1 MNRNKRNNHAGGSLL
16 ARFILVCNVLAVSLC
31 ASGASRQFASPD
43 GSVSVEVDDRDG
55 RPTYQVSLGGTT
67 LIGRSPLGLK
77 ANFDDL
83 TQGLT
88 LKDCEVST
96 FSDEYWLS
104 TWKQR
109 HVKYTATQA
118 VCHFEK
124 SGRPA
129 LDVIFRVT
137 GRDVAFR
144 YKVYARR
151 GRGGETL
158 AAVIESE
165 ATGFVLPS
173 GTTTF
178 LCPQM
183 KPMTG
188 FARTA
193 PSYETGYTPDDQPGK
208 NGWGEGYT
216 FPCLFRVRSE
226 ELGVK
231 SEELGVKSEELG
243 VRSLRRAAT
252 PNSSLL
258 TPNSYWVL
266 ISESGTDGGYV
277 GCRLLCEQND
287 AASTPNSKLLTPNSY
302 RIGFPMAAEMNGQ
315 GTTTAAVSLPC
326 LTPWRTITL
335 GTSLK
340 PIVETTIANDLVQ
353 PKYKPSRVYD
363 YGKGSWSWIIGMD
376 ASCNFDEQK
385 RYIDFSAAMG
395 WRSVLV
401 DALWDTQIGYERMA
415 ELSRYARSR
424 GVGLFLWYNSNG
436 SWNDAPQ
443 GPRHKLDKSSARRKE
458 MAWMQQN
465 GILGIKVDFFGG
477 DKQPMMQLYEDILTD
492 ANDFGLQVIFHG
504 CTLPRGWERMY
515 PNFVAAEAVLASE
528 NLHFGQGACDA
539 EAFNACLHPFLRN
552 TVASMDFGGSA
563 LNKHYSKDNE
573 HGTTRRTSDV
583 FALATAVLF
592 QSSVQ
597 HFALAPNNLH
607 DAPGWAVEFMKDVP
621 TQWDETRFIDGY
633 PGRYV
638 IMARRSGDQWYIAGI
653 NAQETPVK
661 TKLDLS
667 PFFRKGTKVTAYT
680 DDARLNGK
688 ASASVL
694 RSMTADVIIPR
705 NGGVVLVGEV
715 GEVGEVGDVGD
726 VGNTVSF
733 ENPMLFADVPDHDII
748 RVGDAYYMVSTT
760 MHFAPGCGIMKSH
773 DLVHW
778 EIVNYAYD
786 ALDEGDNFRLLNGK
800 SEYSQGQWATNLR
813 YDPYEKLYYMIM
825 TCNTTGKTYFYVTD
839 DIENGRWHCSTTDKC
854 YDPGLL
860 FDDTGTEVRKYV
872 LHPADTFDDHA
883 MYLREMKVDEQW
895 NVTVSEPRKVI
906 DYANLENPARGLR
919 AEGYHGYKIGR
930 YYYIF
935 MIQGCDGQR
944 QEIVW
949 RTDDLFRGQWEGRLV
964 FGGEMTDEQGQV
976 VMRTNGIG
984 QGGIV
989 QTADGQWWC
998 FLFKDY
1004 GSLGRMPVLL
1014 PMTWSAD
1021 GWPVVGNGTTDQ
1033 LPKGRNMT
1041 TPYRIDIP
1049 ITVQGNLKSSHPSP
1063 LASEGIV
1070 QSDEFDF
1077 WKRPRS
1083 KGRFGS
1089 HPQDGLRLVW
1099 QWNHVPDAQGW
1110 SLTDRRGWLRLKPT
1124 AVVKNIR
1131 EARNTLTQRSF
1142 GPVCTGDV
1150 LLDVAGL
1157 ADGDV
1162 AGLSAFQNR
1171 YGFVGVKREGAQ
1183 RFLVMQRATAKDD
1196 AQGKE
1201 IERIPLD
1208 SHSQVYLRVRM
1219 DFRNL
1224 TDKAI
1229 FYYSL
1234 DGEHWTPIGDTLQM
1248 HYDWPDF
1255 CGYRFALFHYATK
1268 ATGGHADFDFFHC
1281 K

>member
-1 MNRNKRNNHAGGSLL
+1 
-16 ARFILVCNVLAVSLC
+16 
-31 ASGASRQFASPD
+31 
-43 GSVSVEVDDRDG
+43 
-55 RPTYQVSLGGTT
+55 
-67 LIGRSPLGLK
+67 
-77 ANFDDL
+77 
-83 TQGLT
+83 
-88 LKDCEVST
+88 
-96 FSDEYWLS
+96 
-104 TWKQR
+104 
-109 HVKYTATQA
+109 
-118 VCHFEK
+118 
-124 SGRPA
+124 
-129 LDVIFRVT
+129 
-137 GRDVAFR
+137 
-144 YKVYARR
+144 
-151 GRGGETL
+151 
-158 AAVIESE
+158 
-165 ATGFVLPS
+165 
-173 GTTTF
+173 
-178 LCPQM
+178 
-183 KPMTG
+183 
-188 FARTA
+188 
-193 PSYETGYTPDDQPGK
+193 
-208 NGWGEGYT
+208 
-216 FPCLFRVRSE
+216 
-226 ELGVK
+226 
-231 SEELGVKSEELG
+231 
-243 VRSLRRAAT
+243 
-252 PNSSLL
+252 
-258 TPNSYWVL
+258 
-266 ISESGTDGGYV
+266 
-277 GCRLLCEQND
+277 
-287 AASTPNSKLLTPNSY
+287 
-302 RIGFPMAAEMNGQ
+302 MNGQ
-315 GTTTAAVSLPC
+315 GTTTAAVSLPFE
-326 LTPWRTITL
+326 TPWRTITL

-340 PIVETTIANDLVQ
+340 PIVETTVANDVVR
-353 PKYKPSRVYD
+353 PKYKPSKVYD

-376 ASCNFDEQK
+376 PSCNFDEQK

-401 DALWDTQIGYERMA
+401 DALWDTQIGYPKME

-443 GPRHKLDKSSARRKE
+443 GPRHKMDKSAARRAE
-458 MAWMQQN
+458 MAWMQKN

-539 EAFNACLHPFLRN
+539 EAFNACIHPFIRN
-552 TVASMDFGGSA
+552 TVASMDFGGST
-563 LNKHYSKDNE
+563 LNKRYNADNAS
-573 HGTTRRTSDV
+573 GTTRRTSDV

-597 HFALAPNNLH
+597 HFAMAPNNLQ

-621 TQWDETRFIDGY
+621 TNWDETRFIDGY
-633 PGRYV
+633 PGRYC

-653 NAQETPVK
+653 NAQEAPVN

-667 PFFRKGTKVTAYT
+667 PFFAKGAKVTTYT
-680 DDARLNGK
+680 DDAQLNGK
-688 ASASVL
+688 AQTSILKSQSINV
-694 RSMTADVIIPR
+694 TIPK
-705 NGGVVLVGEV
+705 NGAFVVTSILPPL
-715 GEVGEVGDVGD
+715 
-726 VGNTVSF
+726 TSHLSPLQ
-733 ENPMLFADVPDHDII
+733 NPMFFADVPDHDII
-748 RVGDAYYMVSTT
+748 RVGDNYYMVSTT
-760 MHFAPGCGIMKSH
+760 MHFAPGCGIMKSK
-773 DLVHW
+773 DLVNW

-800 SEYSQGQWATNLR
+800 NEYSQGQWATNLR

-839 DIENGRWHCSTTDKC
+839 DIENGCWHCSTTDKC

-860 FDDTGTEVRKYV
+860 FDDTGTEVKKYV

-883 MYLREMKVDEQW
+883 MYLREMKVDKQW
-895 NVTVSEPRKVI
+895 NVTVSERRKVI
-906 DYANLENPARGLR
+906 DYAQLENPARGLR
-919 AEGYHGYKIGR
+919 AEGYHGYKIGK

-949 RTDDLFRGQWEGRLV
+949 RSDDLFNGKWEGRMV
-964 FGGEMTDEQGQV
+964 FGGEMVDENGQV
-976 VMRTNGIG
+976 IMQTNGIG

-989 QTADGQWWC
+989 ETKDGQWWC

-1004 GSLGRMPVLL
+1004 GSVGRMPCWL
-1014 PMTWSAD
+1014 PMTWSED
-1021 GWPVVGNGTTDQ
+1021 GWPIVGTGKTTDQ
-1033 LPKGRNMT
+1033 LPAGKNMT
-1041 TPYRIDIP
+1041 TPYRVNIP
-1049 ITVQGNLKSSHPSP
+1049 LTTPLSP
-1063 LASEGIV
+1063 LTFGGIV

-1099 QWNHVPDAQGW
+1099 QWNHVPDNNGW
-1110 SLTDRRGWLRLKPT
+1110 SLTDRKGWLRLKPT
-1124 AVVKNIR
+1124 AVVKSIR
-1131 EARNTLTQRSF
+1131 EARNTLTQRAF

-1150 LLDVAGL
+1150 LLDASGL
-1157 ADGDV
+1157 KDGDV

-1171 YGFVGVKREGAQ
+1171 YGFVGVKKENGQ
-1183 RFLVMQRATAKDD
+1183 LFIVMQRAMEKGD

-1201 IERIPLD
+1201 IERPLNLQ
-1208 SHSQVYLRVRM
+1208 SNRVFLRVM
-1219 DFRNL
+1219 MNFRDR

-1268 ATGGHADFDFFHC
+1268 ETGGHADFDFFHV

>member
-1 MNRNKRNNHAGGSLL
+1 MKSNNRRDHAGGCLL
-16 ARFILVCNVLAVSLC
+16 ARIVLLCLVLAGSITA
-31 ASGASRQFASPD
+31 ASASKQITSPD
-43 GSVSVEVDDRDG
+43 GKITVEVDDRDG
-55 RPTYQVSLGGTT
+55 RPTYQVSLDGLTV
-67 LIGRSPLGLK
+67 IERSPLGLK

-88 LKDCEVST
+88 MKDCEVKT
-96 FSDEYWLS
+96 VSDEYWLQ
-104 TWKQR
+104 TWKQS
-109 HVKYTATQA
+109 HVKYDATEA

-124 SGRPA
+124 DGRQA

-144 YKVYARR
+144 YKVYPKK

-158 AAVIESE
+158 AAVIEGE
-165 ATGFVLPS
+165 ASSFVLPE

-183 KPMTG
+183 RPMTG

-193 PSYETGYTPDDQPGK
+193 PSYETGYNLDEQPGK

-216 FPCLFRVRSE
+216 FPCLFKAKTLPAREGSGKTQTE
-226 ELGVK
+226 KTG
-231 SEELGVKSEELG
+231 
-243 VRSLRRAAT
+243 T
-252 PNSSLL
+252 DC
-258 TPNSYWVL
+258 WVL
-266 ISESGTDGGYV
+266 ISETGTDGGYV
-277 GCRLLCEQND
+277 GCRLLCDTNYSPPSQGGVGD
-287 AASTPNSKLLTPNSY
+287 GSLY
-302 RIGFPMAAEMNGQ
+302 RIGFPQASEMNGH
-315 GTTTAAVSLPC
+315 GSTTASVSLPC
-326 LTPWRTITL
+326 ETPWRTITI
-335 GTSLK
+335 GTTLK
-340 PIVETTIANDLVQ
+340 PIVETTIANDLVR
-353 PKYKPSRVYD
+353 PKYKPSKVYD

-376 ASCNFDEQK
+376 SSCNFDEQK

-401 DALWDTQIGYERMA
+401 DALWDTQIGYEKME

-458 MAWMQQN
+458 MAWMQKN

-528 NLHFGQGACDA
+528 NLHFGQGPCDS
-539 EAFNACLHPFLRN
+539 EAFNACIHPFIRN
-552 TVASMDFGGSA
+552 TVASMDFGGST
-563 LNKHYSKDNE
+563 LNKHYNKDNE

-583 FALATAVLF
+583 YALATAVLF

-597 HFALAPNNLH
+597 HFAMAPNNLQ

-621 TQWDETRFIDGY
+621 TNWDETRFIDGY

-638 IMARRSGDQWYIAGI
+638 IMARRSGNQWFVVGI
-653 NAQETPVK
+653 NAQEQAVT

-667 PFFRKGTKVTAYT
+667 PFFDKGAEITIYS
-680 DDARLNGK
+680 DDAQLNGK
-688 ASASVL
+688 VQTSVL
-694 RSMTADVIIPR
+694 KSQGIVVSIPQ
-705 NGGVVLVGEV
+705 NGAFVVTSTLPPL
-715 GEVGEVGDVGD
+715 
-726 VGNTVSF
+726 TSHLSTLT
-733 ENPMLFADVPDHDII
+733 NPLFFADVPDHDII
-748 RVGDAYYMVSTT
+748 RVGDTYYMVSTT
-760 MHFAPGCGIMKSH
+760 MHFAPGCGIMKSK
-773 DLVHW
+773 DLVNW

-800 SEYSQGQWATNLR
+800 NEYSQGQWATNLR

-825 TCNTTGKTYFYVTD
+825 TCNTTGKSYFYITD

-860 FDDTGTEVRKYV
+860 FDDTGTEVKKYV

-883 MYLREMKVDEQW
+883 MYLREMKVDKQW
-895 NVTVSEPRKVI
+895 NVTVTEPRKVI
-906 DYANLENPARGLR
+906 DYAQLENPARGLR
-919 AEGYHGYKIGR
+919 AEGYHGYKIGK

-949 RTDDLFRGQWEGRLV
+949 RSEDLFNGKWEGRMV
-964 FGGEMTDEQGQV
+964 FGGEMVDENGQV
-976 VMRTNGIG
+976 VMQTNGIG

-989 QTADGQWWC
+989 ETKDGQWWC

-1004 GSLGRMPVLL
+1004 GSVGRMPCWL
-1014 PMTWSAD
+1014 PMTWSED
-1021 GWPVVGNGTTDQ
+1021 GWPIVGNGTTDQ
-1033 LPKGRNMT
+1033 LPAGKNMT
-1041 TPYRIDIP
+1041 TPYRVNI
-1049 ITVQGNLKSSHPSP
+1049 HPS
-1063 LASEGIV
+1063 SFTSGGIV

-1099 QWNHVPDAQGW
+1099 QWNHVPDNAGW
-1110 SLTDRRGWLRLKPT
+1110 SLTDRKGWLRLKPT
-1124 AVVKNIR
+1124 SVVKSIR

-1150 LLDVAGL
+1150 LLDASGL
-1157 ADGDV
+1157 KDGDV

-1171 YGFVGVKREGAQ
+1171 YGFVGVKKENGQ
-1183 RFLVMQRATAKDD
+1183 LYIVMQRAMEKGD
-1196 AQGKE
+1196 AEGKE
-1201 IERIPLD
+1201 MERIPLA
-1208 SHSQVYLRVRM
+1208 QEQCTKLFLRVRM
-1219 DFRNL
+1219 NFQDR

-1248 HYDWPDF
+1248 YYDWPDF

-1268 ATGGHADFDFFHC
+1268 EAGGHADFDYFHC